1 MKEIEIYLRKL
12 LLSLYLFFRK
22 NEKKNTELIISSKD
36 KILLI
41 RLNRIGDALVTT
53 HLIKNI
59 KEHTG
64 CEIHVLADR
73 KNHFIFEN
81 DANVDRTL
89 VFPKKLKEIKIL
101 QEEINNS
108 EYHALFD
115 LHDDVSTSASFF
127 IGLLNVK
134 NKVGYNKKSKKLF
147 THLVPYLDPTKHHI
161 MERYLQF
168 LNFLNIPFDQNK
180 IKVNY
185 QPTTEALQYADELI
199 NNLFEEKKFLV
210 GINISAGSEARFWGI
225 ERYKKLI
232 SYFSQ
237 YDINIILFSSPS
249 EIEKAKQIIE
259 NEKLISAEP
268 TFEKMTAVLK
278 QIDFLFSPD
287 TSLVHIASSYNLPV
301 FGIYINYNT
310 DHVVWYPYNT
320 EHELI
325 ITEKPNFNE
334 LEFDTVIN
342 KLKIFFEC
350 IYYDKRNS

>member
-1 MKEIEIYLRKL
+1 MKEIEIILRKF
-12 LLSLYLFFRK
+12 LLSLYLFFKK
-22 NEKKNTELIISSKD
+22 NEKKQTGLTISKND
-36 KILLI
+36 KILFV

-53 HLIKNI
+53 HILKHI
-59 KEHTG
+59 KEYYG

-73 KNHFIFEN
+73 KNFFIFEN
-81 DANVDRTL
+81 DNNVDKTII
-89 VFPKKLKEIKIL
+89 FPRKLKDLKIL
-101 QEEINNS
+101 KQEINNS
-108 EYHALFD
+108 NYSALFD

-127 IGLLNVK
+127 IGSLAVK
-134 NKVGYNKKSKKLF
+134 NKIAYDKKTRKLF

-168 LNFLNIPFDQNK
+168 LNFLNIPYNK
-180 IKVNY
+180 DEIRVNY
-185 QPTTEALQYADELI
+185 QPSNESIRYAENLV
-199 NNLFEEKKFLV
+199 NNLFEIKKFLV

-225 ERYKKLI
+225 ERFKKLI

-237 YDINIILFSSPS
+237 YDVNILLFSSPS
-249 EIEKAKQIIE
+249 EIEKAKQIIDD
-259 NEKLISAEP
+259 EKLISAEP
-268 TFEKMTAVLK
+268 TFDKMTAVLK

-325 ITEKPNFNE
+325 VTEKPNFDE

-342 KLKIFFEC
+342 KLKIFFER
-350 IYYDKRNS
+350 IYYGKRDS